1 MNGKMLILFV
11 AFLFVIP
18 FSLAQS
24 NFNSNSG
31 VLSPEAVSTRFIGE
45 VQQDYMDKSI
55 SYIKEKLGNG
65 YYGEYISFSSGES
78 YEDCFSDGCIIR
90 NEVSFDYKVPSE
102 FSSNSRGSINIR
114 ITLDKDGKIVNYFGP
129 VKSYQ
134 FLTSKDEILTLA
146 RNYGLVKL
154 IDAEIVMSNL
164 EKEGYEIIWAVSS
177 EDLLEYGEFA
187 KEPIYKGIYVGIES
201 GNILGEYKINSMIQ
215 TPSGSSGI
223 VLGQF
228 FDEFKSDDS
237 QENKFTVF
245 WIIGSIII
253 AVLVLTFVFYR
264 VFRK

>member
-1 MNGKMLILFV
+1 MNIRLLSLFV

-24 NFNSNSG
+24 NFDSNSG
-31 VLSPEAVSTRFIGE
+31 VINSEAVSTKFLGA
-45 VQQDYMDKSI
+45 VQQDYIDKSI

-102 FSSNSRGSINIR
+102 FSSNSRGPINIR

-129 VKSYQ
+129 VKPYQ

-154 IDAEIVMSNL
+154 IDAEAVTSNL
-164 EKEGYEIIWAVSS
+164 EKEGYEIVWAVSS

-187 KEPIYKGIYVGIES
+187 KEPIYKGLYFDIET
-201 GNILGEYKINSMIQ
+201 GDVLGEYKINSMIQ
-215 TPSGSSGI
+215 TPSSSSE
-223 VLGQF
+223 VKLGEF
-228 FDEFKSDDS
+228 FSESKKNSSSLIFL
-237 QENKFTVF
+237 T
-245 WIIGSIII
+245 ITILILII
-253 AVLVLTFVFYR
+253 AILIIYKL
-264 VFRK
+264 RKN